1 MAVTKCPICGSDVVG
16 DVCFTCG
23 FEMRNDA
30 EVAAGHI
37 PEPNPAASQ
46 AYGNAP
52 GGYGTEQSGYG
63 NAAGGSFGNAPGG
76 GFTDM
81 PNYGNAPTYGNAP
94 AYNSTPA
101 PKSINT
107 ANDYKDAPV
116 QYDNTSFGNIPRVE
130 VIRDQTGYHG
140 NYVPPE
146 TDFERF
152 CERYGTL
159 SFSEKFEK
167 YWWFGLLAVLLPAA
181 FSIIPGLV
189 LLCFRNA
196 NARKVGLDIF
206 LTGLLS
212 LVVFL

>member
-1 MAVTKCPICGSDVVG
+1 MAVAKCPICGSDVVG

-37 PEPNPAASQ
+37 PEPNQ
-46 AYGNAP
+46 VTG
-52 GGYGTEQSGYG
+52 Q
-63 NAAGGSFGNAPGG
+63 GGSAPGG

-81 PNYGNAPTYGNAP
+81 PAYESAPNYGNAPTYASAPTYGNAP
-94 AYNSTPA
+94 TYGSTPA

-116 QYDNTSFGNIPRVE
+116 QYDNTAFGNIPRVE
-130 VIRDQTGYHG
+130 VVNNPNGYGG
-140 NYVPPE
+140 NYAPPE
-146 TDFERF
+146 TDFDRF
-152 CERYGTL
+152 CGHYSTL

-167 YWWFGLLAVLLPAA
+167 YWWFGLIALLLPAV

-206 LTGLLS
+206 VTGLLS

>member
-23 FEMRNDA
+23 FEMKNDA

-37 PEPNPAASQ
+37 PEPNVSANEGGIPA
-46 AYGNAP
+46 
-52 GGYGTEQSGYG
+52 
-63 NAAGGSFGNAPGG
+63 GG

-81 PNYGNAPTYGNAP
+81 PSYGSA
-94 AYNSTPA
+94 PA

-116 QYDNTSFGNIPRVE
+116 QYDNTSFGNMPRVE
-130 VIRDQTGYHG
+130 VVRNGSGYGG
-140 NYVPPE
+140 NYVAPE
-146 TDFERF
+146 SGFEQF
-152 CERYGTL
+152 CGRYSTL
-159 SFSEKFEK
+159 NFSEKFEK
-167 YWWFGLLAVLLPAA
+167 YWWFGLLALLLPAA

-189 LLCFRNA
+189 LFCYRNA
-196 NARKVGLDIF
+196 NARKLGLDIF